1 MMTHLSSVNY
11 NCYANSTSK
20 PITRQTNTS
29 LMIIEQEYLKA
40 RKSKINTDKKK
51 MVATFPQFCISN
63 GFKSF
68 MFGASLDTKLLFFAV
83 LRSSYSSY
91 FLRFYVSSCSATNK
105 IQCIRFKLVNMK
117 LFSDCGSMHVL
128 FWHRSV
134 RFYHFH
140 PRTAAYN
147 RRLPLLPTNT
157 ESETCFYN

>member
-20 PITRQTNTS
+20 PIKRQTNTS
-29 LMIIEQEYLKA
+29 LIIIEQKYLKA

-83 LRSSYSSY
+83 LRSSYYSY

-157 ESETCFYN
+157 E